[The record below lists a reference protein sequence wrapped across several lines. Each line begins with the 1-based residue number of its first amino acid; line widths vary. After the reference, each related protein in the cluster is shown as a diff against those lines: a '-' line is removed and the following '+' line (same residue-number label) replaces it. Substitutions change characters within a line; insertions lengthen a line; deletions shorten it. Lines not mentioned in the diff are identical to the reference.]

1 MDSQPQPQPWSLNCR
16 GKLLTFSEPAVM
28 GILNLTPDS
37 FFDGSR
43 ISDAEKAAERATEML
58 KQGTDILDLGAQSS
72 RPGAEIIGPDAEW
85 KRLAPA
91 LRTIRAAH
99 PEAVLSIDTF
109 HASVAERSLD
119 AGADMINDI
128 SAGDLDPE
136 MHTVVARHR
145 CPYVFMHM
153 RGTPKTMQ
161 TLTEYNNVVGDIF
174 MALDQRL
181 HMLREKGL
189 VDLIADPGFGFGKT
203 MEQNWML
210 LRHLR
215 QFDQL
220 GVPVLAGVSRK
231 SMVYKLLDIT
241 PQESLPATSAA
252 HMVALQQGAQLLR
265 VHDVAEAVQVRRM
278 FLQLQPA

>member
-99 PEAVLSIDTF
+99 PDAVLSIDTF

-136 MHTVVARHR
+136 MHAVVARHR

-161 TLTEYNNVVGDIF
+161 TFTEYDNVVGDIF

-181 HMLREKGL
+181 RMLHEKGL

-215 QFDQL
+215 HFGQL

-278 FLQLQPA
+278 FLQLQLA

>member
-43 ISDAEKAAERATEML
+43 ISHAEKAAERATEML

-136 MHTVVARHR
+136 MHAVVARHR

-161 TLTEYNNVVGDIF
+161 TLTEYDNVVGDIF

-181 HMLREKGL
+181 RMLREKGL

-215 QFDQL
+215 HFGQL

-278 FLQLQPA
+278 FLQLLPV

>member
-85 KRLAPA
+85 ERLAPA

-136 MHTVVARHR
+136 MHAVVARHR

-161 TLTEYNNVVGDIF
+161 TLTEYDNVVGDVF
-174 MALDQRL
+174 LALGHRL
-181 HMLREKGL
+181 RVLREKGL

-203 MEQNWML
+203 MEQNWTL

-215 QFDQL
+215 HFGQL

-231 SMVYKLLDIT
+231 SMIYKLLDIT

>member
-43 ISDAEKAAERATEML
+43 ISHAEKAAERATEML

-91 LRTIRAAH
+91 LRAIRAAH

-136 MHTVVARHR
+136 MHAVVARHR
-145 CPYVFMHM
+145 CPYVLMHM

-161 TLTEYNNVVGDIF
+161 TLTEYDNVVGDIF

-181 HMLREKGL
+181 RMLREKGL

-215 QFDQL
+215 HFGQL

-278 FLQLQPA
+278 FLQLLPV

>member
-136 MHTVVARHR
+136 MHAVVARHR

-215 QFDQL
+215 QFGQL

>member
-136 MHTVVARHR
+136 MHAVVARHR

-215 QFDQL
+215 NFGQL

-265 VHDVAEAVQVRRM
+265 VHDVPEAVQVRRM

>member
-43 ISDAEKAAERATEML
+43 ISHAEKAAERATEML

-91 LRTIRAAH
+91 LRAIRAAH

-136 MHTVVARHR
+136 MHAVVARHR

-161 TLTEYNNVVGDIF
+161 TLTEYDNVVGDIF

-181 HMLREKGL
+181 RMLREKGL

-215 QFDQL
+215 HFGQL

-278 FLQLQPA
+278 FLQLLPV

>member
-153 RGTPKTMQ
+153 RGTTKTMQ

>member
-16 GKLLTFSEPAVM
+16 GKLLTFSQPAVM

-37 FFDGSR
+37 FFEGSR
-43 ISDAEKAAERATEML
+43 IPHAQQAVERATEML
-58 KQGTDILDLGAQSS
+58 NQGADILDLGAQSS
-72 RPGAEIIGPDAEW
+72 RPGAETIGPDAEW
-85 KRLAPA
+85 ERLAPA
-91 LRTIRAAH
+91 LHAIRAAH
-99 PEAVLSIDTF
+99 PAAVLSIDTF
-109 HASVAERSLD
+109 HAAVAERSLD
-119 AGADMINDI
+119 AGADLINDI

-136 MHTVVARHR
+136 MHDVVARHR

-153 RGTPKTMQ
+153 RGTPETMQ
-161 TLTEYNNVVGDIF
+161 TLTEYDNVVGEVF
-174 MALDQRL
+174 LALDRRL
-181 HMLREKGL
+181 RVLREKGL

-203 MEQNWML
+203 VEQNWTL

-215 QFDQL
+215 QLVQL

-231 SMVYKLLDIT
+231 SMVYKLLNIT

>member
-16 GKLLTFSEPAVM
+16 GKLLTFSKPAVM

-37 FFDGSR
+37 FYEGSR
-43 ISDAEKAAERATEML
+43 ISHAQQAVERATEML
-58 KQGTDILDLGAQSS
+58 NQGADILDLGAQSS
-72 RPGAEIIGPDAEW
+72 RPGAETIGPDAEW
-85 KRLAPA
+85 ERLAPA
-91 LRTIRAAH
+91 LHAIRAAH

-109 HASVAERSLD
+109 HAAVAERALD
-119 AGADMINDI
+119 AGADLINDI

-136 MHTVVARHR
+136 MHAVVARHR

-153 RGTPKTMQ
+153 RGTPETMQ
-161 TLTEYNNVVGDIF
+161 SLTDYDNVVGEVF
-174 MALDQRL
+174 LALDRRL
-181 HMLREKGL
+181 QMLREKGII
-189 VDLIADPGFGFGKT
+189 DLIADPGFGFGKT
-203 MEQNWML
+203 VEQNWTL

-215 QFDQL
+215 HLGQL

-231 SMVYKLLDIT
+231 SMIYKLLDIT
-241 PQESLPATSAA
+241 PKESLPATSAA